1 MDRSVTK
8 NFRHRLPRY
17 VCFACKTS
25 RYIYIYVYTTLP
37 RGSKN
42 IALQETRRSF
52 RIPWYGVT
60 HPPLWIR
67 KGGHAFVSPR
77 GDGFPLVNSYSLHGY
92 RSSGLPRRKD
102 GFCER
107 VTRGSPGWARLCLDL
122 INFSYFRCFHFFVK
136 YCICKSAWSF

>member
-8 NFRHRLPRY
+8 NFRLPRY
-17 VCFACKTS
+17 VCFACKTI
-25 RYIYIYVYTTLP
+25 YIYIALA

-60 HPPLWIR
+60 HPPLS
-67 KGGHAFVSPR
+67 GGHERVDTHSCPPAVAASP
-77 GDGFPLVNSYSLHGY
+77 SYTLYGY
-92 RSSGLPRRKD
+92 RSSGLLPRRKD

-107 VTRGSPGWARLCLDL
+107 VTRGSPERTRLCLDL
-122 INFSYFRCFHFFVK
+122 INFSYFRVSAFDKFFAR
-136 YCICKSAWSF
+136 IF